1 MSRFYGYSLEAV
13 MAMSIRQF
21 VGMLEQMAEVQKMEI
36 GDTKNETSLTGDA
49 GFALAK
55 QILPRGRGR

>member
-1 MSRFYGYSLEAV
+1 